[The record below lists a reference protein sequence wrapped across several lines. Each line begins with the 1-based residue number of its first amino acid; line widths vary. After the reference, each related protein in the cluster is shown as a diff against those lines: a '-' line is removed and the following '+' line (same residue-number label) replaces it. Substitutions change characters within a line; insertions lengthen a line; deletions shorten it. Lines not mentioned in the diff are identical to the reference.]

1 MQSYK
6 LTRVLPT
13 DPGNGV
19 LGGGG
24 RKLERASPVL
34 DRAGLAAAEAIVTPS
49 MDQVG

>member
-24 RKLERASPVL
+24 GKLERASPVL
-34 DRAGLAAAEAIVTPS
+34 DRAGLAAEAIVTPS